1 MIDFVRQVIAEL
13 RSVYNISHGPEI
25 WLVLP
30 LLLIAALISGL
41 VGFLTFFF
49 WEDDDVN

>member
-1 MIDFVRQVIAEL
+1 MSEFIRQVISEL
-13 RSVYNISHGPEI
+13 RIGNLLHGPEV